1 MKCWREVTCVC
12 HKRRRIHVTCVCH
25 KRRRI
30 HVAAPEAEMKC
41 WREVGSSD
49 DGPLVAA
56 VITYVFDDVTLCMIM

>member
-1 MKCWREVTCVC
+1 M
-12 HKRRRIHVTCVCH
+12 TCVCH

-56 VITYVFDDVTLCMIM
+56 VITYVFDDVALWMMM